1 MRETGTKLTEVED
14 PFDRFT
20 HAVYEQ
26 ISVHGVEAGYHSHS
40 GPNLLFDFIT
50 DFDPSYRHP
59 IGEAISKLKELARQI
74 DSNSPVDE
82 WLENLEK
89 AAAWIFLIHSDIE
102 RRANRGPASDRA
114 GSGIDP
120 QRAGGGSQRP

>member
-1 MRETGTKLTEVED
+1 MREINTPSTED

-20 HAVYEQ
+20 HAVYKQ
-26 ISVHGVEAGYHSHS
+26 ISVHGVEAGYHSAS

-50 DFDPSYRHP
+50 DFDPGYRHP
-59 IGEAISKLKELARQI
+59 IGEAISKLKELAHQI
-74 DSNSPVDE
+74 DSLGPVNE

-102 RRANRGPASDRA
+102 RRAQLGPTSDRT
-114 GSGIDP
+114 GRVIDP
-120 QRAGGGSQRP
+120 PGPRGGSQRP